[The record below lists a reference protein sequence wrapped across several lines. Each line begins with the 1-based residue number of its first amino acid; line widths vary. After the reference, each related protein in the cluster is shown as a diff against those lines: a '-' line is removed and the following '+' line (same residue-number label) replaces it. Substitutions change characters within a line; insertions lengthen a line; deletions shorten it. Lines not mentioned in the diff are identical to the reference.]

1 LSSSQHF
8 SEMFQHFFVNYFLS
22 TFCKML
28 QHFSEILEFFWKKK
42 TNLPAAGVGEGGRS
56 TASVRGR
63 GGRPRRRDPRWRL
76 PCLAVVELDARGHG
90 WRDRARPAPGGGEQE
105 GSDPSSSGVGGGEGF
120 TEAEATTDW
129 KWERRV
135 GDGML
140 GLLLLGYIGLLMGY
154 KWLRK
159 NSSGSIQDF
168 PPRFTQ
174 GPSWAII
181 CVVYYIRKSP
191 SHVPYLLSKSD
202 FGPLSTKSGIWGPST
217 IKPIYF
223 WSLGCFGRWFSHDLA
238 ATRYMRS
245 LSCEIYLF

>member
-1 LSSSQHF
+1 
-8 SEMFQHFFVNYFLS
+8 
-22 TFCKML
+22 
-28 QHFSEILEFFWKKK
+28 
-42 TNLPAAGVGEGGRS
+42 
-56 TASVRGR
+56 
-63 GGRPRRRDPRWRL
+63 
-76 PCLAVVELDARGHG
+76 VVELDARGHG

-202 FGPLSTKSGIWGPST
+202 FGPLSTKSGI
-217 IKPIYF
+217 
-223 WSLGCFGRWFSHDLA
+223 
-238 ATRYMRS
+238 
-245 LSCEIYLF
+245 

>member
-1 LSSSQHF
+1 MFCQHF
-8 SEMFQHFFVNYFLS
+8 TKYCDIFGPTFYNQYFFCLPPNIFRKCSNIFCQLFFVNILQNVAAFFRNFGIFL
-22 TFCKML
+22 K
-28 QHFSEILEFFWKKK
+28 EK
-42 TNLPAAGVGEGGRS
+42 TNLPVAGVGEGGRS

-76 PCLAVVELDARGHG
+76 PCLAVVELNVRGHG

-105 GSDPSSSGVGGGEGF
+105 GSDPSSSGVGGGGGSRRRRRRQ
-120 TEAEATTDW
+120 TGSG
-129 KWERRV
+129 RRV

-202 FGPLSTKSGIWGPST
+202 FGPLSTKSGI
-217 IKPIYF
+217 
-223 WSLGCFGRWFSHDLA
+223 
-238 ATRYMRS
+238 
-245 LSCEIYLF
+245 